1 MDNGPKK
8 GMAYCAAQDYV
19 QVVKFPRVF
28 SNHSN
33 LPTRPQQKHE
43 LKLGKFPLSWA
54 RAEHLLDAQGFLRQE
69 QKVNVETGSQDF
81 SGGCGSP
88 PFV

>member
-28 SNHSN
+28 SNHNN
-33 LPTRPQQKHE
+33 LATRQIPSE
-43 LKLGKFPLSWA
+43 LGPR
-54 RAEHLLDAQGFLRQE
+54 RAFIGCTGVSAAGTESKRGNWIPRFFWGLR
-69 QKVNVETGSQDF
+69 VSPVCLIH
-81 SGGCGSP
+81 SGI
-88 PFV
+88 F